1 MKLAF
6 EKLEAEMSSVK
17 VENGTL
23 QQEIQ
28 DLKQEKA
35 ELLLKIEKQEKLVKE
50 NKKLMKTKIDYF
62 NQ

>member
-17 VENGTL
+17 AENGTL

-35 ELLLKIEKQEKLVKE
+35 ELLLKI
-50 NKKLMKTKIDYF
+50 
-62 NQ
+62 